1 MICEGVDWVKRCNQC
16 TSICY
21 GVPLDEN
28 GLCPGGNKECYHQP
42 PRCERVCDEKS
53 CNFVPIPLCNEVRVA
68 KNVSLNYY
76 YYFFFGLS
84 MKFQT
89 ISLAD
94 KVFFVTHVSYGL
106 IYEC

>member
-1 MICEGVDWVKRCNQC
+1 MICEGVNWVKRCNQC

-28 GLCPGGNKECYHQP
+28 GLCPGGKKECYHQP

-68 KNVSLNYY
+68 KNVSLN
-76 YYFFFGLS
+76 FFFCLFNEILNFLLLLMKYFLS
-84 MKFQT
+84 LM
-89 ISLAD
+89 SHMD
-94 KVFFVTHVSYGL
+94 
-106 IYEC
+106 

>member
-1 MICEGVDWVKRCNQC
+1 MICEGVNWVKRCNQC

-68 KNVSLNYY
+68 KNVSLN
-76 YYFFFGLS
+76 FFFVFS
-84 MKFQT
+84 MKF
-89 ISLAD
+89 
-94 KVFFVTHVSYGL
+94 
-106 IYEC
+106 